1 MNFLRLRLVLTGLW
15 VFTLGFSSSAYC
27 QSSGIAADFVMAQS
41 IQRPDGTQAETS
53 SVGEYVLDSEGRMR
67 LKINGIEFISDPVAG
82 RLWKVDIAQGIATQ
96 SSTATEDSSGEGTAT
111 SGESWKSDF
120 TLPQGN
126 WPAVPEP
133 TVEEL
138 ADRTVN
144 GLECN
149 GRLSQISLP
158 AGTIGNADS
167 IVIETETWT
176 SDTFGFKIPVMVT
189 IRSDTIGFTR
199 RELRNVTTSDFS
211 ATHFRPD
218 ARYTIV
224 ERDRG
229 TRQTATTVP

>member
-1 MNFLRLRLVLTGLW
+1 MNLLRHTLTGLA

-27 QSSGIAADFVMAQS
+27 QSSGITADFVMARSTQL
-41 IQRPDGTQAETS
+41 PDGTQTETS
-53 SVGEYVLDSEGRMR
+53 SVGEYALDSEGRMR
-67 LKINGIEFISDPVAG
+67 LKVNGIEFISDPVAG
-82 RLWKVDIAQGIATQ
+82 LLWKVNIAQGIATQ
-96 SSTATEDSSGEGTAT
+96 SSTATAESSGADQGTVT
-111 SGESWKSDF
+111 TGESWRNDF

-158 AGTIGNADS
+158 VGTIGNADA

-176 SDTFGFKIPVMVT
+176 SDTFGFKIAVMVT
-189 IRSDTIGFTR
+189 IRSDTIGSNR
-199 RELRNVTTSDFS
+199 RELRNVTNSDFS

-224 ERDRG
+224 ESD
-229 TRQTATTVP
+229 

>member
-1 MNFLRLRLVLTGLW
+1 MNLLRLTLTGLA

-53 SVGEYVLDSEGRMR
+53 SVGDYVLDSDGRMR
-67 LKINGIEFISDPVAG
+67 LKINGIEFISDLVAG
-82 RLWKVDIAQGIATQ
+82 LLWKVNIAQGIATQ
-96 SSTATEDSSGEGTAT
+96 SRTATAKSSGADQGTVT
-111 SGESWKSDF
+111 SGESWRTDY

-138 ADRTVN
+138 ADRTIN

-158 AGTIGNADS
+158 AETIGNADS

-218 ARYTIV
+218 ARYAIV
-224 ERDRG
+224 ERD
-229 TRQTATTVP
+229 